1 MNQKLLAVIMITGFL
16 FSTGSVYLNH
26 LVFADD
32 PWSDI
37 AARQHI
43 AEQKALATYN
53 STYQFANMD
62 QSKRDWSGLTSTAT
76 NSTGRERNLAE
87 QANMSLQNA
96 VLQFDQIH
104 IKQIA
109 DLQTT
114 KYQNLTSTQTDT
126 TGRDRDVMLSQAQS
140 SSLFQ
145 AEQTL
150 AELTKIQVN
159 YANFSPGDATDMT
172 TFDRQAKIEKTMSD
186 QEAQAA
192 SLVSQLAKL
201 DQVYVNLEQYVNT
214 VTPYEYKPGSI
225 TNEMTH
231 GGRQLAPQAAYSLEK
246 AIMIFNE
253 IHDKHLTYLKSNYY
267 GLNSVSTDETGRSRD
282 AMLAQAQTTSYD
294 NALRVYNSYYN
305 GVGLK

>member
-1 MNQKLLAVIMITGFL
+1 MGQKLLASILITGFL
-16 FSTGSVYLNH
+16 FSAGSVYLNH

-37 AARQHI
+37 TARQQI
-43 AEQKALATYN
+43 EEKKALAKYMTY
-53 STYQFANMD
+53 YQFANMD
-62 QSKRDWSGLTSTAT
+62 QSKRNWSGLTSTET
-76 NSTGRERNLAE
+76 NSTGRDRNLAE

-96 VLQFDQIH
+96 ILQFDQIH

-109 DLQTT
+109 ALQANG
-114 KYQNLTSTQTDT
+114 YQNLTSTPTDT

-140 SSLFQ
+140 DSLVQ
-145 AEQTL
+145 ADQTL
-150 AELTKIQVN
+150 AELIKIQAN
-159 YANFSPGDATDMT
+159 YANFTPGDSTDMT
-172 TFDRQAKIEKTMSD
+172 TFDRQAKIEKTMID

-214 VTPYEYKPGSI
+214 VTPYVYKPGMI

-231 GGRQLAPQAAYSLEK
+231 GGRQLAPLAAYSLEK
-246 AIMIFNE
+246 AIFIFNE
-253 IHDKHLTYLKSNYY
+253 IHDKHLAYLKSNYY
-267 GLNSVSTDETGRSRD
+267 GLTNTPTDTQGRDRT
-282 AMLAQAQTTSYD
+282 AMLAQAQVTSYD